1 MKRLYG
7 HRALFFMTSRPPF
20 SSFFQ
25 HPWINQAPCS
35 ATFFHTAVSA
45 RFLRAPPK
53 LTLTADVANFYARFF
68 LTSYFITW
76 FQRRFEGG
84 RGLAGSKFRP
94 VNTRWKPCWKAVY
107 NPSHN
112 SLRPSNAALKSYPT
126 RFHGF
131 PPGFS
136 NAASRFSHTPFLVPI
151 SFQHHVNK

>member
-1 MKRLYG
+1 MSVRPSCIVFHDKQ
-7 HRALFFMTSRPPF
+7 ATLFKFF
-20 SSFFQ
+20 ST
-25 HPWINQAPCS
+25 PLNQPG
-35 ATFFHTAVSA
+35 FLLFNVFHTAVSA

-53 LTLTADVANFYARFF
+53 LTLTADVANFYACFF
-68 LTSYFITW
+68 RTSYFITW

-84 RGLAGSKFRP
+84 RGLAGAKFRP

-107 NPSHN
+107 NPSHY
-112 SLRPSNAALKSYPT
+112 SLRPNNAALESYLT